1 MMRNLIWKRRN
12 RYERFSLTKVRVVM
26 LVVLAAVAAT
36 AVQNVRAQSVT
47 PQSSTPAASGDGPAF
62 NVASV
67 KLNKSG
73 DVRTQSNIPFYSLDS
88 GNAPTTGF
96 LSATNEPLLGIIGFA
111 YKLTAGQQRRLVFG
125 LPNQINSER
134 FDIQARADSTP
145 GRDQIRLMVQSLL
158 ADRFKLAMHHETR
171 QIPVYK
177 LVLSKSGKT
186 GPQLVPYSSDH
197 KCLDYVS
204 GDPPPPRGP
213 DGLLTVPLCGELQG
227 LNTDKPGQIRMMGGR
242 LTMQMFAG
250 ILSAFPGI
258 DRTVVDQ
265 TGLSGAF
272 NVSFDIAIPGR
283 SSAAPNPDG
292 VASDPSLA
300 PSIFTVLQEQ
310 LGLKLDPQT
319 AAVDVLVV
327 DHVEEPTPN

>member
-1 MMRNLIWKRRN
+1 MRSLIWKSRDHF
-12 RYERFSLTKVRVVM
+12 EKFLVTKVLAVT
-26 LVVLAAVAAT
+26 LVVLASVPVLAT
-36 AVQNVRAQSVT
+36 RYLRAQSMT
-47 PQSSTPAASGDGPAF
+47 PESSTPAANGARPSFD
-62 NVASV
+62 VASV

-73 DVRTQSNIPFYSLDS
+73 DVRTQSNIPLYSVDPRDV
-88 GNAPTTGF
+88 PTTGY

-125 LPNQINSER
+125 LPNQIKSER
-134 FDIQARADSTP
+134 FDIEARADGTP

-158 ADRFKLAMHHETR
+158 ADRFKLAMHNETR
-171 QIPVYK
+171 QLPVYT

-186 GPQLVPYSSDH
+186 GPQLVRYSNDH

-204 GDPPPPRGP
+204 GDPPPPRGS
-213 DGLLTVPLCGELQG
+213 DGLLVVPPCGELQG
-227 LNTDKPGQIRMMGGR
+227 VTTDKPGQIRMMGGK
-242 LTMQMFAG
+242 LTMQMLAG

-272 NVSFDIAIPGR
+272 NVSFDMPMPGR

-292 VASDPSLA
+292 IASDPSLA
-300 PSIFTVLQEQ
+300 PTIFTVLQEQ
-310 LGLKLDPQT
+310 LGLKLEPQT

>member
-1 MMRNLIWKRRN
+1 MRNLIWKTRN
-12 RYERFSLTKVRVVM
+12 HYDGFSLTKVRVVT
-26 LVVLAAVAAT
+26 LVVLAVVPVLAT
-36 AVQNVRAQSVT
+36 RYVRAQSVT
-47 PQSSTPAASGDGPAF
+47 PQSSAPAVNGGRPAF
-62 NVASV
+62 DVASV

-73 DVRTQSNIPFYSLDS
+73 DVRTQSNIPFFSLDP
-88 GNAPTTGF
+88 GDAPTTGF

-134 FDIQARADSTP
+134 YDIQARADGTP

-158 ADRFKLAMHHETR
+158 ADRFKLTMHHETR
-171 QIPVYK
+171 QLPVYA

-186 GPQLVPYSSDH
+186 GPQLVPYSNDH
-197 KCLDYVS
+197 KCLDYVP
-204 GDPPPPRGP
+204 GGPPPQRGP
-213 DGLLTVPLCGELQG
+213 DGLLVVPPCGELQG
-227 LNTDKPGQIRMMGGR
+227 LNTDKPGQIRMLGGR
-242 LTMQMFAG
+242 LTMQMLAG

-265 TGLSGAF
+265 TRLSGDF
-272 NVSFDIAIPGR
+272 NVSFDIAMPGR
-283 SSAAPNPDG
+283 SPTGPDPDG
-292 VASDPSLA
+292 STSDPSLP

-310 LGLKLDPQT
+310 LGLKLEPQT

-327 DHVEEPTPN
+327 DHVEEPSPN